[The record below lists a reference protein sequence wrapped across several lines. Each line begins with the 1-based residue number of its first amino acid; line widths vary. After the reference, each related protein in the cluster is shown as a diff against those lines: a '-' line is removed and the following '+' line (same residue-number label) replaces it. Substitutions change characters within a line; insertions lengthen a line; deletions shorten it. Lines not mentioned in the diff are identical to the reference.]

1 MLAGRRTGEWCGAV
15 ARWAAVAGALL
26 ALAAAAR
33 GSSGEIPAAELL
45 RPPAAARVAA
55 LVDEAAAQ
63 GWGRSLPRLRSAAL
77 RAYEAGSGE
86 ARAWYFLYRWAA
98 LLGTPERQ
106 AVGDWIE
113 AVNAAQVGHANM
125 AERYPLPPGSLA
137 AHLSADAQRFLLGTP
152 AVAEEF
158 FTTLRPVDNPV
169 AVLRLLNDLHAAN
182 PGVFA
187 EYASLALAIAVV
199 FDVPPPPHWPH
210 GQVAAE
216 VLPRRWPEARAV
228 FDQLVRLDRGN
239 QTAHRLRRLPAAE
252 LKFLVDVTAPAA
264 ELAWARREVRLPLA
278 DFAQAYDLVKYRQDR
293 LQANVFNWPAPVYDL
308 ATIHSLG
315 GICVDQAYFAAM
327 AGKARGIPTLL
338 FRGAGLDGRHAWF
351 GYLAADGWKL
361 DCGRHAEQRYVVGLA
376 LDPQTWL
383 NITDHELRF
392 LSERFRA
399 LPTYRLSE
407 VHAFFAQE
415 YLRGGRTAEAVKA
428 AREAVN
434 RDARNLAA
442 WEILLAAQAAAGES
456 PLVVEATLREAAL
469 GFSRQPAL
477 EAAFRQRIAASL
489 RARGETSAA
498 DFEERQ
504 IAAKN
509 RGGRSDLSAKQA
521 AAVVKRSM
529 ASDDL
534 ATQIRT
540 FDQVMRNYGYGAGMD
555 FFDTVV
561 TPFVEHLRA
570 QGQIPAARQ
579 MIEWARRILRVEPGG
594 MLDREM
600 AELDRKLQ
608 RPAG

>member
-1 MLAGRRTGEWCGAV
+1 MLAKPTRRGGPGAGTRGVLV
-15 ARWAAVAGALL
+15 AVVLL
-26 ALAAAAR
+26 AAGAAAR
-33 GSSGEIPAAELL
+33 GAPREITAEELL
-45 RPPAAARVAA
+45 RPPAPARVAEW
-55 LVDEAAAQ
+55 VDEAATQ
-63 GWGRSLPRLRSAAL
+63 GWGRSLPRLRAAAL
-77 RAYEAGSGE
+77 RAYESGSGE

-106 AVGDWIE
+106 AINDWIG
-113 AVNAAQVGHANM
+113 AVNEAQVGHANM

-137 AHLSADAQRFLLGTP
+137 AHLSPEAQRHMLGT
-152 AVAEEF
+152 AAFAEEF

-169 AVLRLLNDLHAAN
+169 AVLVLLNALHAAN

-187 EYASLALAIAVV
+187 EYGSLALAIAVV

-210 GQVAAE
+210 GQVGAE
-216 VLPRRWPEARAV
+216 LLPRRWPPATEV
-228 FDQLVRLDRGN
+228 FAQWVRLDRGQ
-239 QTAHRLRRLPAAE
+239 QTAHRLRRLPASE
-252 LKFLVDVTAPAA
+252 LKFLVDGVAPPA

-278 DFAQAYDLVKYRQDR
+278 DFAQAYDLVKYRHDR
-293 LQANVFNWPAPVYDL
+293 LKANVFNWPGATYDL
-308 ATIHSLG
+308 ATIRQEG
-315 GICVDQAYFAAM
+315 GICVDQAYFAAT

-351 GYLAADGWKL
+351 GYLGAGGWKL

-376 LDPQTWL
+376 FDPQTWA
-383 NITDHELRF
+383 NVTDHELLF
-392 LSERFRA
+392 LSERFRS

-415 YLRGGRTAEAVKA
+415 YLRDRRAAEAVKA
-428 AREAVN
+428 AREAAN

-442 WEILLAAQAAAGES
+442 WEILLAAQAAAGE
-456 PLVVEATLREAAL
+456 PPRVVETTLREAAL
-469 GFSRQPAL
+469 AFQRQPAL
-477 EAAFRQRIAASL
+477 EAAFRQRLAASL
-489 RARGETSAA
+489 RARGESSAA

-521 AAVVKRSM
+521 AAVVQRSM
-529 ASDDL
+529 KTDDL

-561 TPFVEHLRA
+561 TPFVEHLRG

-579 MIEWARRILRVEPGG
+579 MIDWSRRILRVEPGG

-600 AELDRKLQ
+600 TELDRRLQ
-608 RPAG
+608 RPGG